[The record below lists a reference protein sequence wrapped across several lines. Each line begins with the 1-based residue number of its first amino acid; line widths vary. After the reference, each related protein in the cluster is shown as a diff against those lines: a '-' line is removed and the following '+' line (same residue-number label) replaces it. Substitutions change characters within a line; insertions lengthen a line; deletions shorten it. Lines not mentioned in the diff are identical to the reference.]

1 MPLDVEKLIAAF
13 REPGIVELIVNA
25 DGSVYAERD
34 KGGLGILPFKAGNED
49 VLAFINALTGDVET
63 FGPQRPYADLTAL
76 DGSRIHVIGPPLVR
90 GGHCVTIRKRP
101 EARMGLD
108 AMVQG
113 GCLTPGCA
121 GFLKYCVEKRKNIL
135 FVGGTS
141 SGKTSMLCA
150 LGSLIDARE
159 RILVLEDTPEIALPQ
174 PHVAHLRT
182 RMRDTTG
189 LPDVTLRDLLVNT
202 LRMRP
207 DRIIVGEV
215 RGPEAADLLEA
226 MNVGKEGVLCTMHAN
241 SAREALQRLETLVL
255 LSGNNLP
262 LKAVRT
268 NIALAIDIVVFLAR
282 FADGVRRV
290 AQVAEVTGMEGE
302 TITLSDLYAA
312 DTRKSGTGLAVELR
326 PTGGVPKFYDLLRR
340 QGVEP
345 PMEFFKKDLP
355 A

>member
-13 REPGIVELIVNA
+13 REPDIVELIVNA
-25 DGSVYAERD
+25 DGAVYAERAR
-34 KGGLGILPFKAGNED
+34 GALEPLPFKAANED
-49 VLAFINALTGDVET
+49 VLAFVNALTGDSEK
-63 FGPQRPYADLTAL
+63 FGPQRPYADLSAQ
-76 DGSRIHVIGPPLVR
+76 DGSRIHVIGPPLIR

-101 EARMGLD
+101 EARMNLS
-108 AMVQG
+108 AMVQKG
-113 GCLTPGCA
+113 TLTPGCA
-121 GFLKYCVEKRKNIL
+121 DFLKYCIEHRKNIV

-150 LGSLIDARE
+150 LASLIPPKE
-159 RILVLEDTPEIALPQ
+159 RILVLEDTPEISLPQ
-174 PHVAHLRT
+174 PHTLYMRT
-182 RMRDTTG
+182 RMRDAGG

-207 DRIIVGEV
+207 DRILVGEV

-255 LSGNNLP
+255 LSGNSLP

-268 NIALAIDIVVFLAR
+268 NITLALDIIVFLAR

-302 TITLSDLYAA
+302 MITLSDLFAA
-312 DTRKSGTGLAVELR
+312 DTRKAGRTLTVELR
-326 PTGGVPKFYDLLRR
+326 ATGGVPKFYDQLRR
-340 QGVEP
+340 QGEEP
-345 PMEFFKKDLP
+345 PMDFFKKDLP